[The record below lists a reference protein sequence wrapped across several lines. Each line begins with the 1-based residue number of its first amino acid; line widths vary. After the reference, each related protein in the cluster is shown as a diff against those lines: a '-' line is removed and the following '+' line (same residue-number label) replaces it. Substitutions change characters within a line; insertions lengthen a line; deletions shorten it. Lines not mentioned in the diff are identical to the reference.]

1 MLSRATVKIRRV
13 GHWSPRV
20 VSAQRER
27 SEKDAKRDRKHGA
40 LAEKGARTTGDSDW
54 REGYEKPWGQLH
66 TWGISGVDVEL
77 LRHSHVGELTT
88 PSGREPNF
96 YR

>member
-13 GHWSPRV
+13 SHWSPRV
-20 VSAQRER
+20 MSAQRER
-27 SEKDAKRDRKHGA
+27 SEEDAKGDREHGA

-54 REGYEKPWGQLH
+54 REGYEIPGGQLH

-77 LRHSHVGELTT
+77 LSHLHVGELTT

>member
-1 MLSRATVKIRRV
+1 MLSGTTGKIRRV
-13 GHWSPRV
+13 GRGSSRV
-20 VSAQRER
+20 VSAQREG
-27 SEKDAKRDRKHGA
+27 SEEDAKRDREHGA

-54 REGYEKPWGQLH
+54 REGYEIPGGQLH

-77 LRHSHVGELTT
+77 LSHLHVGELTT